1 MSPAFRS
8 LFVLLLLQFLGSAVA
23 AAVGLTVPCTAEGYY
38 PLYCTERNALIN
50 DYSHLTNRAEL
61 YAGAFMPR
69 EPGDESDV
77 FLGDYPDD
85 GGAETCPCD
94 DDWND
99 DGFSD
104 LARMAVREDDNWDDG
119 WDDDDGISTFPPTAA
134 PQGII
139 SAMAAMAFED
149 TDSTPTP
156 GVDPASVG
164 VDVAC
169 TAEGHYPLYC
179 TRNDALMYHSM
190 MTIDAEK
197 YAGAFMPRERGDE
210 DDVFLGT
217 YPDDGEAETCP
228 CNFNTPGETLKP
240 TPAPN
245 CDDDFCGGTWESIS
259 WDSVVLTS
267 PPTAAAAPEDA
278 VVETPSTPAL
288 AAPPLP
294 TPGREAPSPRR
305 PLAPRIESLVPAQ
318 IRPPRHVGA
327 PRMESLVPAQIRPRP
342 SPPRVPT
349 PPIGPLRPEQL
360 RPPRKVRPPRPE
372 TAPLA
377 PVPREKPPAN
387 SSPRGK
393 AAPKHKSAKGYG
405 KTKSGKGKS
414 SKTNSSKR

>member
-245 CDDDFCGGTWESIS
+245 CDDDVLCGGPWTPIFWNEPTTAPKGKPTKAAASPLAVLGGAVVLVGVVL
-259 WDSVVLTS
+259 SVVIFRKTIRS
-267 PPTAAAAPEDA
+267 
-278 VVETPSTPAL
+278 VFKV
-288 AAPPLP
+288 
-294 TPGREAPSPRR
+294 PGHS
-305 PLAPRIESLVPAQ
+305 
-318 IRPPRHVGA
+318 
-327 PRMESLVPAQIRPRP
+327 
-342 SPPRVPT
+342 
-349 PPIGPLRPEQL
+349 
-360 RPPRKVRPPRPE
+360 
-372 TAPLA
+372 
-377 PVPREKPPAN
+377 
-387 SSPRGK
+387 
-393 AAPKHKSAKGYG
+393 
-405 KTKSGKGKS
+405 KS
-414 SKTNSSKR
+414 SQDRASSFDDPKDDVEPSNLNDLPGVSG